1 MTPEQSVMTRKIN
14 RVALCNREFP
24 VVEQRVTDRDCM
36 LYAISIGLA
45 RNPLDP
51 VALRYVYERELQAF
65 PTMALVLGH
74 PGNWMS
80 DPNTGITRNKIVHG
94 SQRLIV
100 HAPLPVGGTVR
111 GFNRVLDVLD
121 KGKERGAVLIMERT
135 LCDAHSGALLAV
147 AESEIFCRADGGFG
161 GASSPAPTFHEVP
174 TEPAHHIAE
183 APTAAEA
190 ALLYRLNGD
199 RNPLHA
205 DPELARAVGF
215 ERPILHGLC
224 TFGIAAAAVLLRIA
238 APATEQMHSVEAR
251 FSKPVYPGETLQ
263 VEMWKLG
270 RVVHFRA
277 STTRAGVVLDRG
289 RAVFETRASA
299 A

>member
-1 MTPEQSVMTRKIN
+1 VTPEQSVMTRKIN

-24 VVEQRVTDRDCM
+24 VVEQRITDRDCM
-36 LYAISIGLA
+36 LYAISIGLG
-45 RNPLDP
+45 RNPVDP
-51 VALRYVYERELQAF
+51 IALRYVYERDLQAF

-80 DPNTGITRNKIVHG
+80 DPETGITRSKIVHG
-94 SQRLIV
+94 SQRLVV
-100 HAPLPVGGTVR
+100 HAPLPVGGSVR
-111 GFNRVLDVLD
+111 GFNRVVDVLD

-135 LCDAHSGALLAV
+135 LRDAHSGALLAV

-161 GASSPAPTFHEVP
+161 GSSSPAPQFHDVP
-174 TEPAHHIAE
+174 KEPAHHIVE
-183 APTAAEA
+183 AATANEA

-205 DPELARAVGF
+205 DPELALSVGF

-224 TFGIAAAAVLLRIA
+224 TFGITAAAVQLNIA
-238 APATEQMHSVEAR
+238 APATEQLHSVEAR
-251 FSKPVYPGETLQ
+251 FSRPVYPGETLR

-270 RVVHFRA
+270 TIVHFRA

-289 RAVFETRASA
+289 RAVLEARTSA